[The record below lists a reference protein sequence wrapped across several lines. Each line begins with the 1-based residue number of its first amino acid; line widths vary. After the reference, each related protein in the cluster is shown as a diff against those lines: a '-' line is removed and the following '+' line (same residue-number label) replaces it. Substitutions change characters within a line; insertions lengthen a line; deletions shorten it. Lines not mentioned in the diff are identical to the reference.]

1 MHWWQQQF
9 QAWQE
14 ISFGL
19 LMLFLGLYIEDRID
33 QWRFQRMIKGAKQQ
47 FKAKHAKRADKRLP

>member
-14 ISFGL
+14 ISFGVV
-19 LMLFLGLYIEDRID
+19 MLVVGLYIEDRID
-33 QWRFQRMIKGAKQQ
+33 QWRF
-47 FKAKHAKRADKRLP
+47 KRLSRTTRPKIRVKLK